1 MQIPV
6 FERKNA
12 KGKEN
17 RSYPEA
23 KRKKTDFL
31 TFTILSRSHVSFPY
45 TRFVPLFPSVIEIE
59 TSTLPFNLFLS
70 TKCSP
75 IK

>member
-1 MQIPV
+1 MQ
-6 FERKNA
+6 RA
-12 KGKEN
+12 KKIDPILRQKE
-17 RSYPEA
+17 
-23 KRKKTDFL
+23 KTDFL